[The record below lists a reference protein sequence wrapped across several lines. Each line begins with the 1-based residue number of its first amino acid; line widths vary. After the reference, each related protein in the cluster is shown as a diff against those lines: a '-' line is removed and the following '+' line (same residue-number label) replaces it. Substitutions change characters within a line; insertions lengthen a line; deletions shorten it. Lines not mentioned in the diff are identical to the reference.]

1 LIVIDA
7 HALIWYLEN
16 SPRLSSSARFA
27 FDAIDQ
33 GFSVGIV
40 PIIVLAELMHISEK
54 GRTQI
59 DYWELVARLQDSQ
72 TFEVLPLDLSIL
84 ARMRNL
90 NMFELHDHI
99 IVATALSL
107 EARLVTKDDAI
118 RDSSIVEC
126 IW

>member
-1 LIVIDA
+1 
-7 HALIWYLEN
+7 
-16 SPRLSSSARFA
+16 
-27 FDAIDQ
+27 
-33 GFSVGIV
+33 
-40 PIIVLAELMHISEK
+40 MHISEK